1 MEFTY
6 FKKAAYI
13 FIEDISLID
22 KTPIEL
28 GDKILEP
35 GTFISILGKGKY
47 RFELEKGFYLRYVG
61 KIIEGITTTLLF
73 GVNDTKEEGWNYCF
87 GYINRNVLLN
97 LCPGAWYD
105 IKIKEIDIVE
115 NPKFE
120 IIPEQLDM
128 FDVRSE

>member
-35 GTFISILGKGKY
+35 GTFISMLGKGKY

>member
-35 GTFISILGKGKY
+35 GTFISMLGKGKY

-105 IKIKEIDIVE
+105 IKIKKIDIVE